1 MRILIIGSGAIG
13 TFIGGILAGSGQ
25 DVVFYDLPS
34 VVERLKTQEIIVEG
48 IGKTIKIPNPNA
60 VSEIK
65 DDDNFDLAIVSVKSY
80 STKAAIQGIPEVV
93 PQHVLTFQNGVEN
106 EIILSERFGRQKV
119 ISGAITYP
127 VAYPA
132 PGHVRI
138 ENLKGG
144 LGFAPMTPSGN
155 LGEIPS
161 LFEKAGLETAEYC
174 DYRSL
179 KWSKLMLN
187 IVCNATC
194 AILGMSP
201 MEIFSDRRLVWIER
215 ESIIEL
221 LRVMDKKKIR
231 LVDLPGYP
239 VKMMKTAYSLL
250 PPSVLKLMLRNKIGK
265 SRGGKKPS
273 LMIEMEQ
280 GSKKTEVEMYN
291 GAIARAA
298 EAMGINAPVNKLLWK
313 TLDGITAGKIK
324 KEQFTSNP
332 DELYRLARQR

>member
-34 VVERLKTQEIIVEG
+34 VVERIKAQGIIVEG
-48 IGKTIKIPNPNA
+48 TGKTIKIENPRA
-60 VSEIK
+60 ISVIK
-65 DDDNFDLAIVSVKSY
+65 ENDRFDLAIVSVKSY
-80 STKAAIQGIPEVV
+80 STKMAIEGIPEAV
-93 PQHVLTFQNGVEN
+93 PQNVLTFQNGVEN
-106 EIILSERFGRQKV
+106 EIILSEKFGRQKV

-127 VAYPA
+127 VAYPE

-138 ENLKGG
+138 ENLRGG

-161 LFEKAGLETAEYC
+161 FFEKAGLVTAEYC

-194 AILGMSP
+194 AILGMTP
-201 MEIFSDRRLVWIER
+201 AEVFSHRRLVWIER
-215 ESIIEL
+215 ESIMEL
-221 LRVMDKKKIR
+221 LRVMDRKKIKP
-231 LVDLPGYP
+231 VDLPGYP

-250 PPSVLKLMLRNKIGK
+250 PPSVLKLLLRNKIGK
-265 SRGGKKPS
+265 SRGDKKPS
-273 LMIEMEQ
+273 LMLEMEH

-291 GAIARAA
+291 GAIAKAA
-298 EAMGINAPVNKLLWK
+298 KALGMSAPVNNLLWK
-313 TLDGITAGKIK
+313 TLDGITTGEIE
-324 KEQFTSNP
+324 KEHFIANP
-332 DELYRLARQR
+332 DELYRLARGR